1 MHPQRRSTDPRGG
14 VVGWLVPGQ
23 PDRSIVAWWK
33 DPGLW
38 AAAVWAL
45 AVFAFNTGTSGG
57 LGQVTGTL
65 VACPLLAAG
74 MVQRV
79 WRVVAAGGLALV
91 VLLASA
97 LIQDIPFEVAQQVRA
112 LGIVVATLAGIGV
125 AVARLVQRQQL
136 VTIGEIAR
144 VAQDTIL
151 QPIPSRVGGFEIE
164 TRYVS
169 AREDASVGGDGYE
182 LADTRFGPRLLVAD
196 VRGKGLDATRTMALV
211 LGAFRE
217 WAHEEERL
225 DRLLVRLHESVSR
238 QLDEGDFVTALVAE
252 LGDDWLQFASAG
264 PPAAVPRARCRGR
277 VARVPAQPAART
289 AGHPGRTRRTWRRLQ
304 VCVESL
310 PQLPGDLLAFVTDGL
325 LEPHER
331 GGELLPWQTTG
342 TAR

>member
-1 MHPQRRSTDPRGG
+1 M
-14 VVGWLVPGQ
+14 
-23 PDRSIVAWWK
+23 
-33 DPGLW
+33 
-38 AAAVWAL
+38 
-45 AVFAFNTGTSGG
+45 
-57 LGQVTGTL
+57 
-65 VACPLLAAG
+65 
-74 MVQRV
+74 
-79 WRVVAAGGLALV
+79 
-91 VLLASA
+91 
-97 LIQDIPFEVAQQVRA
+97 
-112 LGIVVATLAGIGV
+112 ATLAGVAV

-217 WAHEEERL
+217 WAREEEQL
-225 DRLLVRLHESVSR
+225 ARLLVRLHESVSR

-252 LGDDWLQFASAG
+252 LGDDWLHFASAG
-264 PPAAVPRARCRGR
+264 HPPPFRGR
-277 VARVPAQPAART
+277 GAVVEWLECRPSPPLGLLDIQD
-289 AGHPGRTRRTWRRLQ
+289 GRGDLAVQ

-310 PQLPGDLLAFVTDGL
+310 PQLAGRPAGLRHRRPARAARARAASCCPGSD
-325 LEPHER
+325 
-331 GGELLPWQTTG
+331 
-342 TAR
+342 